1 MVEINAGDDSDV
13 RIVWRRSAED
23 SDVVADI
30 GSDPVSGEI
39 ERIREDRCFPGLES
53 NVGRSE
59 IRIRKFEARIYFHLL
74 SAVAELVKVVQKLP
88 LPDDADFRIGSSFT
102 GECARRRAR
111 KEEEKEGDEGNKEW
125 RLPLLPRHLIPS

>member
-13 RIVWRRSAED
+13 RIVWRRSAEY

-74 SAVAELVKVVQKLP
+74 SAVAELVKV
-88 LPDDADFRIGSSFT
+88 I
-102 GECARRRAR
+102 
-111 KEEEKEGDEGNKEW
+111 
-125 RLPLLPRHLIPS
+125 